1 MPARNRLPARVL
13 LVEGKDDSAVVQ
25 SLCNY
30 HRVPEVFAVQ
40 PKQGDT
46 RLLDGLPLELRRRGL
61 DRLGIVLDGDN
72 NTRARWDAVRGT
84 LLQEGHE
91 DLPDRLDPKGTV
103 IAAPDRPRFGVWI
116 MPDNDAPGMLE
127 TFAASLVPPDDFLWA
142 HAAAVLNEI
151 PAEHRRFREVERPKA
166 HIHTWLAWQEGPGSP
181 MGQAITKGDLDANAP
196 AARQFVAWL
205 RRLFV
210 D

>member
-1 MPARNRLPARVL
+1 MAARNRLPARVL

-25 SLCNY
+25 SLCLRY
-30 HRVPEVFAVQ
+30 QVPEVFAVQ

-46 RLLDGLPLELRRRGL
+46 RLLEGLPLELRRPGL
-61 DRLGIVLDGDN
+61 DRLGVVLDADN
-72 NTRARWDAVRGT
+72 DVQARWAAIRGA
-84 LLQEGHE
+84 LQQEGYGTIPR
-91 DLPDRLDPKGTV
+91 DLGAEGAV
-103 IAAPDRPRFGVWI
+103 ISEPDRPRFGVWI
-116 MPDNDAPGMLE
+116 MPDNAAPGMLE
-127 TFAASLVPPDDFLWA
+127 DFAASLIPPGDFLWA
-142 HAAAVLNEI
+142 HADAVLSRI

-181 MGQAITKGDLDANAP
+181 MGQAITKGDLDATAP
-196 AARQFVAWL
+196 LAQRFVAWL